1 LVIQVTKSSSLVV
14 LSPQLKTS
22 PDACGASERLP
33 ESPSAGYRSRPVSS
47 EISPKRF
54 VELLAPAVRH
64 AAVIARALEGRVP
77 NRPKQCELTPA
88 KAALTDADSAAQEAI
103 LVPLLAH
110 FPSVGLHAE
119 EDTPSVA
126 EFPAVEKR
134 FVVVDP
140 IDSTL
145 RSYLEC
151 AGPYSVMVGLCND
164 GRFDAALVALPRE
177 GLLFD
182 GVHGG
187 GARMTRPRA
196 EPRPLRAEPVGR
208 RVLVSHEMPLP
219 VQDRLRER
227 GFEVVPGSGGA
238 ISVAP
243 LIPGVRAGLRLASAP
258 GGISIRGRIGLLI
271 SSEAGALMESE
282 RGERFPSQIDEPAR
296 ALLLAA
302 TEEDMGHL
310 RYALDAAAI

>member
-1 LVIQVTKSSSLVV
+1 LR
-14 LSPQLKTS
+14 
-22 PDACGASERLP
+22 PDDRPRWLP
-33 ESPSAGYRSRPVSS
+33 EQPFGGYRSRPVSA
-47 EISPKRF
+47 EIPPGRF
-54 VELLAPAVRH
+54 VELLLPAVRH

-77 NRPKQCELTPA
+77 NRPKQRETTPA
-88 KAALTDADSAAQEAI
+88 KAALTEADSAAQEAI
-103 LVPLLAH
+103 LVPLLEH
-110 FPSVGLHAE
+110 FPGVGLHAE

-126 EFPAVEKR
+126 EFPVEEKR

-151 AGPYSVMVGLCND
+151 AGPYSVMVGLCVE
-164 GRFDAALVALPRE
+164 GCFDAALVALPRE

-182 GVHGG
+182 GVRRG
-187 GARMTRPRA
+187 GARMARPRA
-196 EPRPLRAEPVGR
+196 EPRPLRAEAVGT
-208 RVLVSHEMPLP
+208 RVLVSHETPTP

-227 GFEVVPGSGGA
+227 GFEVAFGSGGA

-243 LIPGVRAGLRLASAP
+243 LIPGVRAGLRLTNPS

-282 RGERFPSQIDEPAR
+282 RGESFPSRIDEPAH
-296 ALLLAA
+296 ALLVASS
-302 TEEDMGHL
+302 EEDMDHL
-310 RYALDAAAI
+310 RYALAASKLPAGHIWV